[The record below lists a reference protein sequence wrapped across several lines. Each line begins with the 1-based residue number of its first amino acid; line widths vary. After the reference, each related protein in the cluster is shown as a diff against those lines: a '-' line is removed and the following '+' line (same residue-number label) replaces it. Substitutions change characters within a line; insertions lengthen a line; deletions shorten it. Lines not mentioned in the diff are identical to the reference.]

1 VFDTLML
8 IVGAVW
14 AQDAWGRY
22 WAWDPLET
30 WAFASW
36 LALAAA
42 LHARA
47 TLRPAPAVFGLWLAG
62 RVRAR
67 LPDLL
72 RRALHL
78 HRAAQGGRVSASA
91 RRDRRWLGLV
101 LTAVVVLLGG
111 AWFAWLEPTHPAE
124 SPVQEAGELRRRFD
138 AAVLLLHSRQFSDAQ
153 ASLQRVIHEAG
164 GDLELALGAM
174 RSYLHL
180 ARGESEAHLRR
191 ARAAVW
197 EWETQIGQ
205 RRASGKP

>member
-1 VFDTLML
+1 M
-8 IVGAVW
+8 
-14 AQDAWGRY
+14 
-22 WAWDPLET
+22 
-30 WAFASW
+30 
-36 LALAAA
+36 
-42 LHARA
+42 
-47 TLRPAPAVFGLWLAG
+47 
-62 RVRAR
+62 
-67 LPDLL
+67 
-72 RRALHL
+72 
-78 HRAAQGGRVSASA
+78 SASA
-91 RRDRRWLGLV
+91 RRDRRWLGLA

-124 SPVQEAGELRRRFD
+124 APVQEAGELRRRFD

-153 ASLQRVIHEAG
+153 ASLQRVIELAPQLPEAHANMGFALLGLKQAEPARGAFERAIALKADQANAYYGLALAHEAG

>member
-1 VFDTLML
+1 M
-8 IVGAVW
+8 
-14 AQDAWGRY
+14 
-22 WAWDPLET
+22 
-30 WAFASW
+30 
-36 LALAAA
+36 
-42 LHARA
+42 
-47 TLRPAPAVFGLWLAG
+47 
-62 RVRAR
+62 
-67 LPDLL
+67 
-72 RRALHL
+72 
-78 HRAAQGGRVSASA
+78 SASA

-153 ASLQRVIHEAG
+153 ASLQRVIELAPQLPEAHANMGFALLGLQQAEPARGAFERAIALKADQANAYYGLALAHEAG

-180 ARGESEAHLRR
+180 ARSESEAHLRR

>member
-1 VFDTLML
+1 M
-8 IVGAVW
+8 
-14 AQDAWGRY
+14 
-22 WAWDPLET
+22 
-30 WAFASW
+30 
-36 LALAAA
+36 
-42 LHARA
+42 
-47 TLRPAPAVFGLWLAG
+47 
-62 RVRAR
+62 
-67 LPDLL
+67 
-72 RRALHL
+72 
-78 HRAAQGGRVSASA
+78 SASA

-153 ASLQRVIHEAG
+153 ASLQRVIELAPQLPEAHANMGFALLGLQQAEPARGAFERAIALKADQANAYYGLALAHEAG